1 MAGKSRASFAKR
13 QREIDRVKKND
24 EKRARR
30 AERTELRGEES
41 EPPEVTEEE
50 LFEQF
55 RILNERKAA
64 GAIDEEAFEEQKAEL
79 FEQLGVEL

>member
-24 EKRARR
+24 EKRAKR
-30 AERTELRGEES
+30 AERTELRNEEG

-55 RILNERKAA
+55 RILNEQKAA
-64 GAIDEEAFEEQKAEL
+64 GVIDDEAFEEQKAEL